1 MHYFFPFLLVLKRI
15 CGCSTLCFCTGRAR
29 VSARYVFSK
38 KFSSPA
44 VALLNSNISIYCYY
58 YCCCCCCYILL
69 EHFRS
74 FKLTKGEMAK
84 VGKPRLCVMTK
95 GENGYGFHLHG
106 EKGKSGQFIRKVEA
120 GSPAEASGLR
130 AGDRLVAVNGVNV
143 EKETHHQ
150 VVQRIKAMENKTRL
164 LVVDSE
170 TYESLRSLR
179 LTATEDMAILRIG
192 NPSSSSSPPVSPS
205 PAPSSTP
212 SSPSKKRE
220 NGSLSKQP
228 VTVSDQVQKPTRRS
242 PSKAAKKEAQA
253 EAQTQPESQSR
264 PQVNPSELAPRLCHL
279 VRSEMGYGFNLHSDR
294 SRPGQYIR
302 SLDPGSPADRAGLQP
317 QDRLIEVN
325 GVNIEGMRHA
335 EVVAFIKKGGDETW
349 LLVVDPETDEHFK
362 RRGLIPTVSHVKDYD
377 GPSISNGSP
386 SPQINGSSTTQSIRS
401 THSDLS
407 SQGNSTQLADDEGG
421 QLSDPFAEMGLS
433 LSATAAEEKRKVR
446 GKEKRKAPQMD
457 WTKKHELFSNF

>member
-1 MHYFFPFLLVLKRI
+1 M
-15 CGCSTLCFCTGRAR
+15 
-29 VSARYVFSK
+29 
-38 KFSSPA
+38 A
-44 VALLNSNISIYCYY
+44 V
-58 YCCCCCCYILL
+58 
-69 EHFRS
+69 
-74 FKLTKGEMAK
+74 
-84 VGKPRLCVMTK
+84 
-95 GENGYGFHLHG
+95 
-106 EKGKSGQFIRKVEA
+106 
-120 GSPAEASGLR
+120 
-130 AGDRLVAVNGVNV
+130 
-143 EKETHHQ
+143 
-150 VVQRIKAMENKTRL
+150 
-164 LVVDSE
+164 
-170 TYESLRSLR
+170 
-179 LTATEDMAILRIG
+179 LRIG

-253 EAQTQPESQSR
+253 EAQTQPECQSR

-317 QDRLIEVN
+317 QDRLIESDPSAFRPFPVEAAPSLVSEGRPVN

>member
-1 MHYFFPFLLVLKRI
+1 
-15 CGCSTLCFCTGRAR
+15 
-29 VSARYVFSK
+29 
-38 KFSSPA
+38 
-44 VALLNSNISIYCYY
+44 
-58 YCCCCCCYILL
+58 
-69 EHFRS
+69 
-74 FKLTKGEMAK
+74 MAK

-150 VVQRIKAMENKTRL
+150 VVQRIKAMDNKTRL

-179 LTATEDMAILRIG
+179 LTATEDMAVLRIG

-242 PSKAAKKEAQA
+242 PSKAAKK
-253 EAQTQPESQSR
+253 
-264 PQVNPSELAPRLCHL
+264 
-279 VRSEMGYGFNLHSDR
+279 
-294 SRPGQYIR
+294 
-302 SLDPGSPADRAGLQP
+302 
-317 QDRLIEVN
+317 VN

-407 SQGNSTQLADDEGG
+407 SQGNSTQVDLADDEGG